1 MYPKDFS
8 VVLFLLLVGICAYL
22 LCVGRL
28 SGRLFVTSLI
38 VAAFAVVLL
47 QNADVLQRFSLKG
60 QGMEATAEFER
71 IKQDIY
77 AKADA
82 VRQMTEAVAG
92 LIAEDVTTS
101 NRYGGSGDPDPIS
114 QTIRYRD
121 RLRQTLTDAGT
132 PPDRIKQLLA
142 PFEHW
147 IPFDLRNA
155 LLTSVQAAARQR
167 NWDFAKSNE
176 FGNELSGLLNKEPYP
191 ASLSEAERK
200 IHDAGLSSPD
210 INLDIERYRTFLATG
225 GPIPPKLR
233 K

>member
-38 VAAFAVVLL
+38 VAAVAVVLL
-47 QNADVLQRFSLKG
+47 QNSDVLQRFSLKG

-71 IKQDIY
+71 IRQDVY

-92 LIAEDVTTS
+92 LMAEEVATAG
-101 NRYGGSGDPDPIS
+101 RFGGRVEPDPVAHLIQS
-114 QTIRYRD
+114 RD
-121 RLRQTLTDAGT
+121 QLHRTLANAGT
-132 PPDRIKQLLA
+132 PEDHIKQLLA
-142 PFEHW
+142 PFAQW

-155 LLTSVQAAARQR
+155 LISSVQTAAQQKGWKPQQL
-167 NWDFAKSNE
+167 NDFST
-176 FGNELSGLLNKEPYP
+176 ELSSLLNKEPHE
-191 ASLSEAERK
+191 ASLSAAEHKIREAS
-200 IHDAGLSSPD
+200 LTSPD
-210 INLDIERYRTFLATG
+210 INLDIERYRTFLSTG
-225 GPIPPKLR
+225 GPIPPKMR